1 MKIKTRLT
9 LVTLSTMIVPMLLA
23 CLVIGYNSYQGFLE
37 GFTEE
42 TRRNLTTKRETQR
55 KQLEDYFSTIESQ
68 IINFAAGN
76 TVTSAMQAFRDGFRT
91 YTHEMT
97 PAEDKVQQG
106 LQSYYRNQF
115 NTLYQEKN
123 GKAYPVDKII
133 NAISPSGAALQHQYI
148 TSNKHPPGSKHLLD
162 KADDFSNY
170 TRAHGQYHP
179 IIRQYLE
186 SFGYYDIFLIDDETG
201 NVVYSVFKEI
211 DYGTSLK
218 TGPFA
223 QSGLAEAF
231 KASLKSGTKTEPVL
245 IDFAPYLPSYEGYA
259 SFIATPIIK
268 RGSRIGTLIFQMPL
282 DRINNLMTYEKKWN
296 EFGLGQSGETYL
308 INDQGLMLSES
319 RFLIEDPQGFLQAL
333 QQGGIS
339 NAVTNAISAR
349 GTGIGLM
356 PINSPGSQAA
366 LSGQTGFRIFDDY
379 RGVPVLSAYSP
390 IDIKGMHWAILSEVD
405 RDEAFA
411 AAEQMKQILIWETIL
426 FAIGTTIVAVLVG
439 LAVARML
446 TRPIVRLQNTVQ
458 KIEQDSDLSLI
469 IEEKGDEEIRNVA
482 AAVNSMLGR
491 VRGILQEIDR
501 TSTDLK
507 SMSTQLNGLA
517 NDANEGAQDQQ
528 SECQE
533 VQVAASE
540 MSQAASSTAEG
551 TASTS
556 VQTQQA
562 DATTQSTQ
570 DSLQKNILIISSLS
584 DDLEQANRV
593 IQELASE
600 SENIGKVLDVITG
613 IAEQTNLL
621 ALNAAIEAARAGSA
635 GRGFAVVADEVRM
648 LAQRTQTAI
657 GDIQSMIE
665 AVQDGSRK
673 AVSVVEQGREK
684 ASQNVAEAAITDEA
698 MSQTIQAI
706 DQIAR
711 TNESVA
717 TAAEEQS
724 VVARNLTE
732 RFDKVSDIANQISQ
746 QSNDISLMSEEIDC
760 CSRNLSRQVS
770 QFKV

>member
-1 MKIKTRLT
+1 
-9 LVTLSTMIVPMLLA
+9 
-23 CLVIGYNSYQGFLE
+23 
-37 GFTEE
+37 
-42 TRRNLTTKRETQR
+42 
-55 KQLEDYFSTIESQ
+55 
-68 IINFAAGN
+68 
-76 TVTSAMQAFRDGFRT
+76 MQAFNDGFGT
-91 YTHEMT
+91 YTHEMAPDSNT
-97 PAEDKVQQG
+97 VQQG
-106 LQSYYRNQF
+106 LQDYYRDQF
-115 NTLYQEKN
+115 NRVYQDKN
-123 GKAYPVDKII
+123 GQPYPVDDIVKAI
-133 NAISPSGAALQHQYI
+133 NPAGAALQYQYI
-148 TSNKHPPGSKHLLD
+148 VANQHPLGGKHQLD
-162 KADDFSNY
+162 KARDFSNY

-223 QSGLAEAF
+223 QSGLAKAF
-231 KASLKSGTKTEPVL
+231 RTSLESGTETEPIL

-259 SFIATPIIK
+259 SFIATPIIQ
-268 RGSRIGTLIFQMPL
+268 RGTRIGTLIFQMPL
-282 DRINNLMTYEKKWN
+282 DRINNLMTYEQNWN
-296 EFGLGQSGETYL
+296 EFGLGLSGETYL
-308 INDQGLMLSES
+308 INNQALMLSES
-319 RFLIEDPQGFLQAL
+319 RFLIEDKQGFLNAL
-333 QQGGIS
+333 QQSGTDASLI
-339 NAVTNAISAR
+339 TAIQAR
-349 GTGIGLM
+349 GSGIGTL
-356 PINSPGSQAA
+356 PVHSPGSQAA
-366 LSGQTGFRIFDDY
+366 LNGEKGFRIFNDY
-379 RGVPVLSAYSP
+379 RNVAVLSAYSP
-390 IDIKGMHWAILSEVD
+390 VDIKGMHWAILSEI
-405 RDEAFA
+405 DESEALA
-411 AAEQMKQILIWETIL
+411 AADEMKQIIIWETVL
-426 FAIGTTIVAVLVG
+426 FAVGTSLVALLIGLLVS
-439 LAVARML
+439 RRL
-446 TRPIVRLQNTVQ
+446 TQPITQLQNSIQT
-458 KIEQDSDLSLI
+458 IEQHSDLTLTV
-469 IEEKGDEEIRNVA
+469 EEKGDEEIRNVA
-482 AAVNSMLGR
+482 GAVNSMLGR

-501 TSTDLK
+501 TSSSLK
-507 SMSTQLNGLA
+507 SMSADLNGLA
-517 NDANEGAQDQQ
+517 NDAYEGAQNQQ

-570 DSLQKNILIISSLS
+570 QSLQRNIFIISSLS
-584 DDLEQANRV
+584 DDLEQANQV
-593 IQELASE
+593 IQALASE

-665 AVQDGSRK
+665 AVQAGSRQ
-673 AVSVVEQGREK
+673 AVAVVEQGREK
-684 ASQNVAEAAITDEA
+684 ASQNVAEAAITDDA

-724 VVARNLTE
+724 VVTRNLTE
-732 RFDKVSDIANQISQ
+732 RFNKVSDIANQISR
-746 QSNDISLMSEEIDC
+746 QSSDISHMSEEIDG
-760 CSRNLSRQVS
+760 CSKSLATQIS